1 LEVLVGRD
9 QNGKTIL
16 FGLLQQLTVFQII
29 PTQLKGRRDL
39 MGWKVL
45 AKRDWSTLVEQ
56 NAHLRRFERAGGMLK
71 HGADLIERDA
81 RKPDKKV

>member
-1 LEVLVGRD
+1 
-9 QNGKTIL
+9 
-16 FGLLQQLTVFQII
+16 
-29 PTQLKGRRDL
+29 L